1 MVAGAQ
7 EGWRTTLDKLEQEVA
22 RLSDAI
28 GAPIRSVAHASFHLE
43 RLYDAP
49 VERVW
54 RALTDQAAKE
64 TWFVGPPGAWEL
76 VERRMDVREGGREL
90 ARGRFKSGV
99 ISTFDAIYHDVV
111 RHERL
116 VYTYGMFLDDRK
128 ISVSLATM
136 QLKSE
141 GGKTKLMVAE
151 QGAFLDGY
159 EDAGARE
166 QGTMHLLD
174 ALRASLN
181 D

>member
-1 MVAGAQ
+1 M
-7 EGWRTTLDKLEQEVA
+7 
-22 RLSDAI
+22 
-28 GAPIRSVAHASFHLE
+28 
-43 RLYDAP
+43 
-49 VERVW
+49 
-54 RALTDQAAKE
+54 
-64 TWFVGPPGAWEL
+64 
-76 VERRMDVREGGREL
+76 
-90 ARGRFKSGV
+90 
-99 ISTFDAIYHDVV
+99 
-111 RHERL
+111 
-116 VYTYGMFLDDRK
+116 
-128 ISVSLATM
+128 VSLATM